1 MTSPAKGL
9 IDTILTA
16 VKAGDSQVIE
26 GFLAEQVVL
35 HTPRFLRPI
44 TDRTHFKIVLQSIPK
59 VLENFRYERTWAVGD
74 EAIMEFR
81 GSIGKIEVHGLDI
94 FHIDAN
100 GKVDELTVFIR
111 PTKAHAALAEA
122 EDALVIA
129 EMQRIQNA
137 AQSA

>member
-1 MTSPAKGL
+1 MTAPSQKL

-16 VKAGDSQVIE
+16 VKTGDGDVVES
-26 GFLAEQVVL
+26 FLAEKVVL

-44 TDRTHFKIVLQSIPK
+44 TDRAHFKIVLQSIPK
-59 VLENFRYERTWAVGD
+59 VLENFRYERSWAVGD
-74 EAIMEFR
+74 EALMEFR

-94 FHIDAN
+94 FHLDAE

-129 EMQRIQNA
+129 EMQRMQSA
-137 AQSA
+137 AQVG